1 MTEGSGARHP
11 IALLLLA
18 AGRSRRFGRD
28 KLAMPIAGR
37 PLCQHTALAFA
48 GQSLVRR
55 IAVVGES
62 DHGLADMGFECLR
75 VPPGEAAL
83 SASIAPGMRSIA
95 EDPDLAGVLIA
106 LGDMPLVA
114 SRHVRQ
120 LIEAFDGSTVASAIA
135 GRPQP
140 PALFGRRHFPALQV
154 LEGDAGAHELLRSAR
169 HVEAEPATLFDID
182 TPEDFTRLSTLLG
195 QAKA

>member
-1 MTEGSGARHP
+1 MTEGSGARQP

-28 KLAMPIAGR
+28 KRAMSIAGR

-48 GQSLVRR
+48 GQSLARR

-83 SASIAPGMRSIA
+83 SASIATGMCSVA

-114 SRHVRQ
+114 STHVRK
-120 LIEAFDGSTVASAIA
+120 LIEAFDGSAVASAIA

-140 PALFGRRHFPALQV
+140 PALFGRRHFPALQS
-154 LEGDAGAHELLRSAR
+154 LEGDAGARDLLRSAR
-169 HVEAEPATLFDID
+169 QVEAEPATLFDID
-182 TPEDFTRLSTLLG
+182 TPEDFTRLSALLG
-195 QAKA
+195 QAKS